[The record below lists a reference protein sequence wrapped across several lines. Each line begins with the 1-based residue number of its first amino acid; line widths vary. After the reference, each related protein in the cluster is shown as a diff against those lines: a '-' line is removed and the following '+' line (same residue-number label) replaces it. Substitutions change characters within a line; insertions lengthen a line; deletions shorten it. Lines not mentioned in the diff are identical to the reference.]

1 MKGLV
6 RAVTTRPILFWPL
19 TCCLAVSIIWRP
31 VGFPLLE
38 RLLAGWC
45 MAATIFVVT
54 VSIRLATMRVE
65 EFGRKVDNLDEGA
78 VTILV
83 LGMLAAAVSFAGVI
97 FELQAVHSHTNGS
110 VLSLPLMVATI
121 VCSWFFIHTI
131 FAIHYAHV
139 FYNDGGHPANP
150 SLDFGGDTE
159 PPDYWD
165 FVYFAVTIGASSATS
180 DTNLHSR
187 LMRRLVAAHA
197 VFSFFFNAT
206 VLALAINIAAGLLG
220 GN

>member
-1 MKGLV
+1 MKAVLRSLTARPTLVWSLVAGMALGLV
-6 RAVTTRPILFWPL
+6 CPGLPL
-19 TCCLAVSIIWRP
+19 R
-31 VGFPLLE
+31 E

-45 MAATIFVVT
+45 LATTLFVVI
-54 VSIRLATMRVE
+54 VSYKLARMSPERFSRRT
-65 EFGRKVDNLDEGA
+65 DALDEGA
-78 VTILV
+78 VTILI
-83 LGMLAAAVSFAGVI
+83 LSMLAAALGFAGVI
-97 FELQAVHSHTNGS
+97 FELQASHAHDGTS
-110 VLSLPLMVATI
+110 ALSLSLMVATI

-139 FYNDGGHPANP
+139 YYNGSGRGKA
-150 SLDFGGDTE
+150 SLDFGGDTD

-165 FVYFAVTIGASSATS
+165 FVYFSVAIGASSATS
-180 DTNLHSR
+180 DTNLRSR
-187 LMRRLVAAHA
+187 TMRRIVAAHA